1 MLVRLSTVAL
11 AAGVLTSSSWLGA
24 VAISAEDIASDTP
37 LSQLLTSAQSHLSR
51 GETSDALIYYDAA
64 IARNPSD
71 YLTYFKRA
79 TTYLSLGRTAQATD
93 DFNRVLDL
101 KPGFE
106 GAHVQ
111 LGRIRQRSADWA
123 GAREQFELA
132 RKTKGHPEMDDLLEA
147 QAAAGLAADAD
158 KAGKWDECVQ
168 NAGVAIM
175 VANRAAALRE
185 MRARCR
191 FEKGEVEEGMSD
203 LQHVLNMRAGDVGP
217 YVKISANAFYAL
229 GDLTNG
235 LAQIRK
241 CLHSDPES
249 KPCKKLLRREK
260 TIEKA
265 LAKVEKAFSKNQPM
279 TGTRLLVPSS
289 DDEGLIKEVK
299 DAVSELREDGTI
311 PKAAPNVLVARVVE
325 LACQGYYDMSSKK
338 AQAFCDESLQ
348 LNPDSVYG
356 LLHKAKLQQE
366 KELYEEAI
374 KTLDRA
380 RELAPERGEMIDKLL
395 NDAKIALKRSQTKDY
410 YKVLGVAH
418 DADERQ
424 IKSAYRKL
432 SKQHHPDKA
441 AKQGLSK
448 DDAEKKMA
456 TINEAYEVLSNPEL
470 RARFDAGDDPNSQQ
484 QHGGGNPFGG
494 HPFFHQGGGGGQQFK
509 FQFGSGGGG
518 GFGGFPF

>member
-217 YVKISANAFYAL
+217 Y
-229 GDLTNG
+229 
-235 LAQIRK
+235 
-241 CLHSDPES
+241 
-249 KPCKKLLRREK
+249 
-260 TIEKA
+260 
-265 LAKVEKAFSKNQPM
+265 VEKAFSKNQPM